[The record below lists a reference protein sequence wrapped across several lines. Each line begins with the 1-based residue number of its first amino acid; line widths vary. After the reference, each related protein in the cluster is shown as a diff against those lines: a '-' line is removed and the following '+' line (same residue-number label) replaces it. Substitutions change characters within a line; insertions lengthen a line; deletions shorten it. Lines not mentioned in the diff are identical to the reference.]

1 MNYLTR
7 KSSQVQ
13 NVLKNAMAIDKNEN
27 QSWSLHNSTKKVLW
41 FFLPWRDGL
50 SWSESDHSPSRFP
63 SLNIIKNA
71 EARPA
76 PMFDVI
82 IE

>member
-1 MNYLTR
+1 
-7 KSSQVQ
+7 
-13 NVLKNAMAIDKNEN
+13 MASDKNEN

-41 FFLPWRDGL
+41 FLIFFTVTWRTFMKY
-50 SWSESDHSPSRFP
+50 HSPPRFP

-76 PMFDVI
+76 PMLDVI